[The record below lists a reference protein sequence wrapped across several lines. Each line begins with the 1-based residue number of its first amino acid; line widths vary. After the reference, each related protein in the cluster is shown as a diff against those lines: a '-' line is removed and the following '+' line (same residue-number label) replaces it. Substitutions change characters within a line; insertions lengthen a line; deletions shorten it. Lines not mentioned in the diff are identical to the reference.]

1 MSGKFMM
8 NGIEYLGGGSGG
20 GGGNVND
27 VYVNG
32 ESVLDGNKIAQVT
45 SYKEVT
51 LAEYMALPDTKLT
64 DGIMYCIKDV
74 GGANQFPPL
83 IYSDEEREVGVWR
96 DGKPLYQKTLTVN
109 IVNKVQ
115 WIETNIDTNSLIVDA
130 KGVLV
135 TPDLTNGLIILPS
148 GDPSGLVGIGT
159 IFKDV
164 ISVGT
169 FSLLYRADS
178 NSLGSGTAYITIWYT
193 KGSDTPGSGTWTTD
207 GTYAK
212 HYSTEEKVIGT
223 WIDGKPLYEQAFS
236 KTLSGSP
243 DSGGDSFII
252 AENITYIDTLVNM
265 SGTVKKSNFYAFC
278 SETGLIPTVGWS
290 YSFHLKSNGQLVA
303 WTSNNSSCYSEIAGG
318 KAVAILQYT
327 KTTD

>member
-1 MSGKFMM
+1 M
-8 NGIEYLGGGSGG
+8 NGKIMLNGKAYSSSGRPSR
-20 GGGNVND
+20 
-27 VYVNG
+27 
-32 ESVLDGNKIAQVT
+32 EITIAQW
-45 SYKEVT
+45 
-51 LAEYMALPDTKLT
+51 LALPDTKYT
-64 DGIMYCIKDV
+64 DGIVYYIKDI

-96 DGKPLYQKTLTVN
+96 DGKPIYEKTYTGSFTSSGYERTWY
-109 IVNKVQ
+109 
-115 WIETNIDTNSLIVDA
+115 WILNASQVADIHIDTLIDIFGNC
-130 KGVLV
+130 KDSYGQLYPIPNILGTSGVV
-135 TPDLTNGLIILPS
+135 IGSGITPS
-148 GDPSGLVGIGT
+148 GGFGICYQN
-159 IFKDV
+159 
-164 ISVGT
+164 
-169 FSLLYRADS
+169 FS
-178 NSLGSGTAYITIWYT
+178 SGTNYYSVTMRYT
-193 KGSDTPGSGTWTTD
+193 KTTDTAGSGTWTTD
-207 GTYAK
+207 GIYAK
-212 HYSTEEKVIGT
+212 HYSASEKVIGT